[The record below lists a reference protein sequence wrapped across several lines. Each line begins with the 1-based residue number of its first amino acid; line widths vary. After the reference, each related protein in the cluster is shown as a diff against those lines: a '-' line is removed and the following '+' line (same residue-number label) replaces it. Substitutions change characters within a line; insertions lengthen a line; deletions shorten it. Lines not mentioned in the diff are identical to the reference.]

1 MFQEWEEL
9 NDDLKSAYYLGLC
22 EAIVPTLKQSN
33 DFNFIKEALDACW
46 KWLEHKNIEADDLY
60 TYLENLDDT
69 GILTLM
75 QLESNEDDL
84 DAWICIADAIS
95 YTIYKAYKYQKDEY
109 LPETIESIDSYELF
123 EEFHSHFSLLSK
135 NPGQKEKA
143 FLKFLKKEGEKKI
156 SRESIQ
162 DFLLNSVE

>member
-1 MFQEWEEL
+1 
-9 NDDLKSAYYLGLC
+9 
-22 EAIVPTLKQSN
+22 
-33 DFNFIKEALDACW
+33 
-46 KWLEHKNIEADDLY
+46 
-60 TYLENLDDT
+60 
-69 GILTLM
+69 M

-135 NPGQKEKA
+135 IQVKRKA
-143 FLKFLKKEGEKKI
+143 FEVLKKRGEKI

-162 DFLLNSVE
+162 DFYLIV

>member
-33 DFNFIKEALDACW
+33 DFNYIKEALDACW

-75 QLESNEDDL
+75 QLESNEDAL

-143 FLKFLKKEGEKKI
+143 FLKFLKKEGSEKV

-162 DFLLNSVE
+162 DFLLNSAE